1 MTFFSLTQTSMQP
14 TIAQPTAKRSDLLD
28 ILKGLLIISVV
39 VGHCIQY
46 GSGEQ
51 FLRSYAFF
59 EHPLFKFIY
68 SFHMPLFM
76 VICGYLFGF
85 SIRSRSWQQQLKNR
99 ARQLLIPITVWATII
114 FAEKFIGAHFVD
126 GEPITGSVWSI
137 LNRWFNSITGNLW
150 FLWAV
155 FYNTL
160 IVIFVNRILKDSLWA
175 YVAIF
180 VLSFIVPKAA
190 LYCFMYP
197 YFVMG
202 YLYCKYLRESN
213 FIAETMRYRWI
224 LTIGVSLLF
233 AAMLHHFGREDYV
246 YTTGTFILRGGK
258 PLQQLGIDLFRL
270 AIGAVG
276 SLSII
281 AVTNELYRLVGCR
294 LGILTYL
301 GRKTMGIYIFS
312 SYLIGRHLGRV
323 IEALGVDSANYGD
336 IALESVAVIAICLA
350 LISLTE
356 RNKTARLLLLGQ

>member
-1 MTFFSLTQTSMQP
+1 MQQT
-14 TIAQPTAKRSDLLD
+14 TAQTTKRSDLLD

-51 FLRSYAFF
+51 FLRNYAFF

-126 GEPITGSVWSI
+126 GEPITGSVWTI
-137 LNRWFNSITGNLW
+137 LNRWFNAITGNLW

-160 IVIFVNRILKDSLWA
+160 IVIFVNRVFKDSLWA
-175 YVAIF
+175 YAIIF
-180 VLSFIVPKAA
+180 VLSFFVPKAA

-202 YLYCKYLRESN
+202 YLYCKHLRESR
-213 FIAETMRYRWI
+213 FVAETMRYKWVLI
-224 LTIGVSLLF
+224 VALSALF
-233 AAMLHHFGREDYV
+233 AVMLHYFDRGDYV
-246 YTTGTFILRGGK
+246 YTTGTFIFRGGK
-258 PLQQLGIDLFRL
+258 PLQQLGIDLFRY
-270 AIGAVG
+270 AIGIVG
-276 SLSII
+276 SLWAIVI
-281 AVTNELYRLVGCR
+281 TRELYRLIGSS
-294 LGILTYL
+294 LGLLTYL
-301 GRKTMGIYIFS
+301 GKKTMGIYIFS
-312 SYLIGRHLGRV
+312 SYLIGRHLGKV
-323 IEALGVDSANYGD
+323 IEALGVESSHYGV
-336 IALESVAVIAICLA
+336 IALESIVMIALCLA
-350 LISLTE
+350 LITLAE

>member
-1 MTFFSLTQTSMQP
+1 MQT
-14 TIAQPTAKRSDLLD
+14 TTAQPTAKRSDLLD

-76 VICGYLFGF
+76 VICGYLFSF

-114 FAEKFIGAHFVD
+114 FAEKFICAHFVD
-126 GEPITGSVWSI
+126 GEPITGSIWTI

-160 IVIFVNRILKDSLWA
+160 IVIFVNRVLKDSLWA
-175 YVAIF
+175 YASIF
-180 VLSFIVPKAA
+180 ALSFLVPKAA

-202 YLYCKYLRESN
+202 YLYCKHLRESH
-213 FIAETMRYRWI
+213 FVAEVMRYKRV
-224 LTIGVSLLF
+224 LAIGVSVLF
-233 AAMLHHFGREDYV
+233 AVMLHFFDRGDYV
-246 YTTGTFILRGGK
+246 YTTGTFIFRGGE

-276 SLSII
+276 SLAVI
-281 AVTNELYRLVGCR
+281 AVTHEIHRLVGCR
-294 LGILTYL
+294 LGLLTHL

-323 IEALGVDSANYGD
+323 IEALGVEGANYGY
-336 IALESVAVIAICLA
+336 IALESIAVIAICLA
-350 LISLTE
+350 LIALTE